1 MTATTR
7 SSSRRQGFTLIELLV
22 VISIIALLIGLL
34 LPALG
39 KARAAA
45 RQNNCLGNLKN
56 IFTGTES
63 YTSENNGVIG
73 TCVPPATINS
83 AGQEIYPQTGGGVV
97 GVKNK
102 PSFNIWSNRVG
113 VTGANSLGETQL
125 SYGILQRYWF
135 WCAAKYV
142 AGDDVGKGIYNP
154 VFFCPDDRYYS
165 SQAQTIYGNTATKF
179 TRCSYL
185 MSDSAFWDPVMFTDE
200 NWSQILEA
208 NQLYNP
214 ANQNATPGPSTVA
227 TAGRRY
233 LQKSEVRFP
242 SLKVFVWEVNAF
254 HEEQTKGYN
263 IRGLNANAMFY
274 DGHGARS
281 NASSVETLEDG
292 GDRLYLEGLT
302 PMQMGWTDPV
312 GTDPAYYYYG
322 ATRKG
327 IWGRDFVK

>member
-1 MTATTR
+1 MTAMTR

-56 IFTGTES
+56 IFSGLET
-63 YTSENNGVIG
+63 YTSENSGVIG
-73 TCVPPATINS
+73 TCIPPELVRTSSGYTKPGNKPAFSIDGARIGMAGNGIN
-83 AGQEIYPQTGGGVV
+83 GGGVS
-97 GVKNK
+97 
-102 PSFNIWSNRVG
+102 P
-113 VTGANSLGETQL
+113 L
-125 SYGILQRYWF
+125 SYGIMQRYWF
-135 WCAAKYV
+135 WAA
-142 AGDDVGKGIYNP
+142 ARWCGNGDTGKDLYNP
-154 VFFCPDDRYYS
+154 VYYCPDDRYYS
-165 SQAQTIYGNTATKF
+165 SQADTVRQNTASKY

-185 MSDSAFWDPVMFTDE
+185 MSDSAFWDPVMFTDD

-214 ANQNATPGPSTVA
+214 ANQTATPGPSTSD
-227 TAGRRY
+227 TPGRRY
-233 LQKSEVRFP
+233 IQKSEIKFP

-254 HEEQTKGYN
+254 HEDSNKGYN